1 MNPVKEKVF
10 IIGGGPAGFFAAI
23 TMAESNPEPDITI
36 LEKSDQVLQKVKISG
51 GGRCNLTHACFIP
64 QELIRF
70 YPRGN
75 KELLGPFH
83 TFMTGDTME
92 WFENRGVPL
101 KTEEDN
107 RVFPV
112 SDSSQ
117 DIIDCL
123 IQNAEK
129 NKVKIIYGQNVVHI
143 EKKEKNFLIKTD
155 LNVYTADKILIAT
168 GSNPKIWKIIE
179 RLGHTIIPPV
189 PSLFTFKIDDER
201 IKEIPGVSV
210 PNVKL
215 SLNNTRF
222 ESQGPLLITHW
233 GLSGPA
239 VLKLSSFGALFLAE
253 KKYHFQLKINWLS
266 RSSSEVLEELRSVKR
281 SLSGKQVNLRSPFE
295 EIPKRLWIKLVTAA
309 HISKESRWAD
319 LSKKQ
324 MGNLCDQLVNSVFT
338 ASGKAT
344 FKDEFVTAGGV
355 DLKEINFKRFESR
368 IHKNLFFAGEVLN
381 IDAVTGGF
389 NFQNAWTGGFI
400 AGKSIAA
407 HI

>member
-1 MNPVKEKVF
+1 
-10 IIGGGPAGFFAAI
+10 
-23 TMAESNPEPDITI
+23 
-36 LEKSDQVLQKVKISG
+36 
-51 GGRCNLTHACFIP
+51 
-64 QELIRF
+64 
-70 YPRGN
+70 
-75 KELLGPFH
+75 
-83 TFMTGDTME
+83 MTGDTME

-129 NKVKIIYGQNVVHI
+129 NKVKILFGQNVVHI
-143 EKKEKNFLIKTD
+143 EKKEKKFLIKTD
-155 LNVYTADKILIAT
+155 LNVYTADIILIAT

-179 RLGHTIIPPV
+179 KLGHTIIPPV

-253 KKYHFQLKINWLS
+253 KKYHFQL
-266 RSSSEVLEELRSVKR
+266 
-281 SLSGKQVNLRSPFE
+281 
-295 EIPKRLWIKLVTAA
+295 
-309 HISKESRWAD
+309 
-319 LSKKQ
+319 
-324 MGNLCDQLVNSVFT
+324 
-338 ASGKAT
+338 
-344 FKDEFVTAGGV
+344 
-355 DLKEINFKRFESR
+355 
-368 IHKNLFFAGEVLN
+368 
-381 IDAVTGGF
+381 
-389 NFQNAWTGGFI
+389 
-400 AGKSIAA
+400 
-407 HI
+407 